1 MLLFIIK
8 KCIMDTIKIKKITTI
23 FSGLP
28 VNIGRKGLSD
38 RLLLWVKDMVSSES
52 SCDTYIFA
60 KVKLDNTVAFY
71 TEEGLLL
78 CEMKF
83 EDRLP
88 AEMYSDEILVGVI
101 NTDISYDEKSDII
114 NLKARLVA
122 NPKES
127 DKETAALFKF
137 RSEMLQKF
145 G

>member
-1 MLLFIIK
+1 M
-8 KCIMDTIKIKKITTI
+8 
-23 FSGLP
+23 
-28 VNIGRKGLSD
+28 
-38 RLLLWVKDMVSSES
+38 
-52 SCDTYIFA
+52 
-60 KVKLDNTVAFY
+60 AFY

>member
-1 MLLFIIK
+1 
-8 KCIMDTIKIKKITTI
+8 MDTIKIKKTTTI

-28 VNIGRKGLSD
+28 VNIDRKGLSD

-52 SCDTYIFA
+52 SRDTYIFA

>member
-1 MLLFIIK
+1 
-8 KCIMDTIKIKKITTI
+8 MDTIKIKKTTTI

-28 VNIGRKGLSD
+28 VNIDKKSLSD
-38 RLLLWVKDMVSSES
+38 HLLLWVKDMVSSEGS
-52 SCDTYIFA
+52 RDTYIFA
-60 KVKLDNTVAFY
+60 KVKVENTVAFY

-78 CEMKF
+78 CEVKF

-88 AEMYSDEILVGVI
+88 AKMYSDEILVGVI

-114 NLKARLVA
+114 NLKAKLYA
-122 NPKES
+122 NPKET
-127 DKETAALFKF
+127 DTNTAALFKF